1 MKTQIQMKRII
12 LTFFLAC
19 IVAGSSHAEDR
30 KLSPVQA
37 EIELLA
43 LLSSIIDEHWT
54 VFFAANDRTINLTCN
69 IMVNG
74 RYGGLKSESVDEF
87 RQSSFSI
94 KLVPFIDPENYTEL
108 AAKQKETANAALEK
122 ALNTIPFKFPPDVPY
137 MRMHQFLA
145 PTSTEEWATYLE
157 FLTAEEQERM
167 RPRFH
172 WRSHGV
178 WMEGRRLVIP
188 ANPESQEAK
197 TMLKTVH
204 DILRQF
210 TPYSQDTI
218 SR

>member
-1 MKTQIQMKRII
+1 MKRFI
-12 LTFFLAC
+12 LTFVLAC
-19 IVAGSSHAEDR
+19 VVIGSSRAED
-30 KLSPVQA
+30 KNPSPVKAQ
-37 EIELLA
+37 IELLA

-54 VFFAANDRTINLTCN
+54 LHFSASDRTIYLTCD

-74 RYGGLKSESVDEF
+74 RYGGLNSEPADEF

-108 AAKQKETANAALEK
+108 TTKQKEITNAALEK
-122 ALNTIPFKFPPDVPY
+122 ALNTIPFKFPPNVPY

-145 PTSTEEWATYLE
+145 PTSAEEWATYLE
-157 FLTAEEQERM
+157 FLTAEEQVRM
-167 RPRFH
+167 RPQFH

-178 WMEGRRLVIP
+178 WTEGRRLVIP
-188 ANPESQEAK
+188 ANPESEEAK
-197 TMLKTVH
+197 TVLRKVD

-210 TPYSQDTI
+210 TPYPQDTN